1 MSQTAAP
8 ALRLRRLPQQHRSRR
23 RLEHV
28 LDTADALLAKEG
40 AEALTMT
47 HIAATARVSVGSVY
61 QYFPDK
67 GAVAEALAL
76 RYLDEFKEVAAALEP
91 GDDPSGAALDAFAEA
106 FRARPGFRAMWFGG
120 LRTESLRD
128 VTRPGLQDIAAS
140 IGRLL
145 AERAPDADPERV
157 ARVAGMTVLVAD
169 ALLRQAFRADPDGD
183 PALLEETRTLL
194 RGYVRDQLG
203 VT

>member
-1 MSQTAAP
+1 
-8 ALRLRRLPQQHRSRR
+8 
-23 RLEHV
+23 V

-47 HIAATARVSVGSVY
+47 RIADAAGVSIGSVY

-76 RYLDEFKEVAAALEP
+76 RYLDEFKEVAAALQP
-91 GDDPSGAALDAFAEA
+91 GDDPAGAALDAFAEA
-106 FRARPGFRAMWFGG
+106 FRVRPGFRAMWFGG

-128 VTRPGLQDIAAS
+128 VTRPGLQDIAGS
-140 IGRLL
+140 IAQLL
-145 AERAPDADPERV
+145 AERAPQADPERV
-157 ARVAGMTVLVAD
+157 RRVAAMTVLTAD
-169 ALLRQAFRADPDGD
+169 ALLRQAFRAAPDGD

>member
-1 MSQTAAP
+1 MSPATSPAP
-8 ALRLRRLPQQHRSRR
+8 RLRRLPQQDRSRR

-28 LDTADALLAKEG
+28 LDTADTLLAREG
-40 AEALTMT
+40 AGALSMSRVAEEAG
-47 HIAATARVSVGSVY
+47 VSIGSVY

-91 GDDPSGAALDAFAEA
+91 ADDPAGVAVDAFADA

-128 VTRPGLQDIAAS
+128 ATRPGLQDI
-140 IGRLL
+140 
-145 AERAPDADPERV
+145 
-157 ARVAGMTVLVAD
+157 
-169 ALLRQAFRADPDGD
+169 
-183 PALLEETRTLL
+183 
-194 RGYVRDQLG
+194 
-203 VT
+203 

>member
-1 MSQTAAP
+1 MSSAAAP
-8 ALRLRRLPQQHRSRR
+8 SPRLRRLPQQHRSRR

-47 HIAATARVSVGSVY
+47 RIADAAGVSIGSVY

-76 RYLDEFKEVAAALEP
+76 RYLDEFKEVAAALQP
-91 GDDPSGAALDAFAEA
+91 GDDPAGAALDAFAEA
-106 FRARPGFRAMWFGG
+106 FRVRPGFRAMWFGG

-128 VTRPGLQDIAAS
+128 VTRPGLQDIAGS
-140 IGRLL
+140 IAQLL
-145 AERAPDADPERV
+145 AERAPQADPERV
-157 ARVAGMTVLVAD
+157 RRVAAMTVLTAD
-169 ALLRQAFRADPDGD
+169 ALLRQAFRAAPDGD

>member
-1 MSQTAAP
+1 MSSAATP
-8 ALRLRRLPQQHRSRR
+8 APRLRRRPQQHRSRQ

-28 LDTADALLAKEG
+28 LDTADALLAREG
-40 AEALTMT
+40 AEALTM
-47 HIAATARVSVGSVY
+47 ARVAEAAGVSIGSMY

-67 GAVAEALAL
+67 GAIAEELAL
-76 RYLDEFKEVAAALEP
+76 RYVEEFKDIAAALEP
-91 GDDPSGAALDAFAEA
+91 GDDPAGGALDAFAEA

-120 LRTESLRD
+120 LRTEPLRD

-140 IGRLL
+140 IARLL
-145 AERAPDADPERV
+145 AERAASADPERV
-157 ARVAGMTVLVAD
+157 QRVAAMTVLIAD
-169 ALLRQAFRADPDGD
+169 ALLRQAFRTDPDGD
-183 PALLEETRTLL
+183 PVLLEETRTLL

>member
-1 MSQTAAP
+1 
-8 ALRLRRLPQQHRSRR
+8 
-23 RLEHV
+23 V
-28 LDTADALLAKEG
+28 LDTADALLAEEG
-40 AEALTMT
+40 AEALTM
-47 HIAATARVSVGSVY
+47 ARVAEAAGASIGSVY

-76 RYLDEFKEVAAALEP
+76 RYLDEFKAVAASLDP
-91 GDDPSGAALDAFAEA
+91 GDDPAGAALDAFADA

-145 AERAPDADPERV
+145 AARAPDADPARV
-157 ARVAGMTVLVAD
+157 ASVAGMTVLTAD